1 MKKIINFGTIAVAIA
16 MVLAMCV
23 CAVASAAEIDTTAE
37 AYTEEVT
44 EAQTEPQT
52 EAATE
57 DPTEAETVEA
67 VEIVEETAEE
77 VTEGTTEDATEPTH
91 EAHSKTVKAECPT
104 EEPTAE
110 TADYYDPYEDKGI
123 GMYNPWMYCAVSPVS
138 NHKFGFGWIDEGY
151 ILFDESGHCWR
162 IDNPDLHSGM
172 VGFAYDTRGTDDIT
186 DDEVVLIMVDWPV
199 TIEAIKGGEYA

>member
-1 MKKIINFGTIAVAIA
+1 MKKFINIIAVAVAIA
-16 MVLAMCV
+16 LVLALYG
-23 CAVASAAEIDTTAE
+23 CAALDSMSCYAAEIDTTTE
-37 AYTEEVT
+37 AQTEEAT

-52 EAATE
+52 
-57 DPTEAETVEA
+57 
-67 VEIVEETAEE
+67 
-77 VTEGTTEDATEPTH
+77 

-151 ILFDESGHCWR
+151 ILFDEDGHCWR

-172 VGFAYDTRGTDDIT
+172 VGFVYDTLGTDDIT
-186 DDEVVLIMVDWPV
+186 DDVVAMIFADAPII
-199 TIEAIKGGEYA
+199 IEAIKGGAYA